1 MFGIK
6 FKEINV
12 DPTARTDAD
21 HRPAVRVVVIIVRI
35 VGGGQCTVI
44 AGYNVIAT

>member
-1 MFGIK
+1 M
-6 FKEINV
+6 

-35 VGGGQCTVI
+35 VGRGQCTVV